1 MEQLDQQR
9 DRIQDDLRGLIAGEV
24 RCHNVFRELYAS
36 DGSIYQ
42 IKPLGIVRPRSVA
55 DVVACVQYAAEKQ
68 IPIHARGAGTGS
80 SGESLGQGLVIDF
93 SRHLRRMVRSQADRI
108 RVQPGVVCER
118 LNAHLRRRGRIL
130 GPDPANADV
139 TTIGGMIAVDAAGSR
154 WLKYGSIRDRVLGLQ
169 IVMADGTRIEVGR
182 EPLHDGAS
190 RDANLRKRELIDRLA
205 ALLRQHAEVIRDNQ
219 PKCPLSRC
227 GFELTKVLSDEQ
239 IDLARL
245 LVGSEGTLA
254 LVSEATLATDVLPRQ
269 RGVALLL
276 FDRLEKA
283 SRAALEILS
292 HRPTACDLMDRRH
305 LSLAREAEVRYD
317 LLIPPETEAL
327 LLVEQEGDEPA
338 EVRDRLQE
346 MVEDVWHGKRLAF
359 GARQAFDPDETTLFW
374 DLASNVRPGSGR
386 ARASAHPVPAVEDV
400 AVPPESLPDFLVRL
414 QNVLREHDV
423 MASLYCHVGQG
434 QLHVEPYLNLARPD
448 DVRRMRR
455 LAEELYREAL
465 DAGGSISGEQA
476 CGLSRTPYIRRQVG
490 PMYEVFRQVKQ
501 IFDPD
506 NLLNPGKIVGDD
518 PDMMTRNLFPALP
531 VREAHEEA
539 KTAEE
544 TSSEEDAPPLRD
556 LVELQLNWEPN
567 RVRGPAAACHRCG
580 QCRSQAPDVRM
591 CPVFRCFTAEEAS
604 PRAKANLIRG
614 VLTGGIEL
622 ETLSDDEF
630 KALTD
635 LCVHCHACRLECPTR
650 VDVPRL
656 MHEGKAAYV
665 AAKGLSLADRLV
677 TRLEWLDKFAGRIS
691 PLANW
696 ALGNRQMRWLME
708 KTLGIAQQRKLPR
721 VARRSFL
728 RRAARRRLTRQ
739 PRGTGRRVVYFVD
752 LFANY
757 HDPQLA
763 EALVAVLE
771 HNGVGVFVHPRQRPA
786 GMASIACGDFD
797 HARRLAEHNVA
808 MLVDLARQGSH
819 VVATEPSAALCLVHE
834 YPRLLGDD
842 ALQDDDAKQ
851 LAQNSSEACTYLW
864 KLHTLGKLRLD
875 FKPINATLGYHL
887 PCHLRALEVGSPG
900 ENLLRLI
907 PGLSVQ
913 RLEEGCTGMAGTYGM
928 MRANY
933 RNSLRAGWRL
943 ISRLR
948 DPEIQAG
955 TTECSACKMQ
965 MEQGTTKPTVH
976 PIKLLA
982 LAYGLMPE
990 VGRLLT
996 TPGKELTIT

>member
-1 MEQLDQQR
+1 
-9 DRIQDDLRGLIAGEV
+9 
-24 RCHNVFRELYAS
+24 
-36 DGSIYQ
+36 
-42 IKPLGIVRPRSVA
+42 
-55 DVVACVQYAAEKQ
+55 
-68 IPIHARGAGTGS
+68 
-80 SGESLGQGLVIDF
+80 
-93 SRHLRRMVRSQADRI
+93 
-108 RVQPGVVCER
+108 
-118 LNAHLRRRGRIL
+118 
-130 GPDPANADV
+130 
-139 TTIGGMIAVDAAGSR
+139 
-154 WLKYGSIRDRVLGLQ
+154 
-169 IVMADGTRIEVGR
+169 
-182 EPLHDGAS
+182 
-190 RDANLRKRELIDRLA
+190 
-205 ALLRQHAEVIRDNQ
+205 
-219 PKCPLSRC
+219 
-227 GFELTKVLSDEQ
+227 
-239 IDLARL
+239 
-245 LVGSEGTLA
+245 
-254 LVSEATLATDVLPRQ
+254 
-269 RGVALLL
+269 
-276 FDRLEKA
+276 
-283 SRAALEILS
+283 
-292 HRPTACDLMDRRH
+292 
-305 LSLAREAEVRYD
+305 
-317 LLIPPETEAL
+317 
-327 LLVEQEGDEPA
+327 
-338 EVRDRLQE
+338 
-346 MVEDVWHGKRLAF
+346 
-359 GARQAFDPDETTLFW
+359 
-374 DLASNVRPGSGR
+374 
-386 ARASAHPVPAVEDV
+386 
-400 AVPPESLPDFLVRL
+400 
-414 QNVLREHDV
+414 
-423 MASLYCHVGQG
+423 
-434 QLHVEPYLNLARPD
+434 
-448 DVRRMRR
+448 
-455 LAEELYREAL
+455 
-465 DAGGSISGEQA
+465 
-476 CGLSRTPYIRRQVG
+476 
-490 PMYEVFRQVKQ
+490 
-501 IFDPD
+501 
-506 NLLNPGKIVGDD
+506 
-518 PDMMTRNLFPALP
+518 
-531 VREAHEEA
+531 
-539 KTAEE
+539 
-544 TSSEEDAPPLRD
+544 
-556 LVELQLNWEPN
+556 
-567 RVRGPAAACHRCG
+567 
-580 QCRSQAPDVRM
+580 
-591 CPVFRCFTAEEAS
+591 
-604 PRAKANLIRG
+604 
-614 VLTGGIEL
+614 
-622 ETLSDDEF
+622 
-630 KALTD
+630 
-635 LCVHCHACRLECPTR
+635 
-650 VDVPRL
+650 

-982 LAYGLMPE
+982 LAYGLMRE

-996 TPGKELTIT
+996 TPGKELRIT